1 MSAGLSQE
9 GSGAGRQEVP
19 GDRTVAA
26 RRPAVDPAHAFF
38 AELLDEKPDLLARIV
53 RFNREKCESEPS
65 ESPESSVALSQPV
78 ADALRR
84 HPELE
89 RAFQE
94 HLGFERTKGES
105 ELEPEHQVD
114 GFWNF
119 VRPSERL
126 ALLPADRLVDLALRA
141 AASLL
146 AEDCARVLDRE
157 GVRALRETVGRER
170 LEYALLRGRWLAGDI
185 RRGALAPFFPVPGI
199 APEAPAGERVRV
211 LGRLLLDAL
220 RVDWAPELRRMTE
233 ADFARLALPAAPVRV
248 DLILKGPERPAAL
261 RALRHFFLK
270 LIDRELD
277 SEWPPLFD

>member
-9 GSGAGRQEVP
+9 GSGAGRQEAP
-19 GDRTVAA
+19 EDRTVAA

-38 AELLDEKPDLLARIV
+38 AELLDEKPELLARIV

-199 APEAPAGERVRV
+199 APEALAGERVRV

-220 RVDWAPELRRMTE
+220 
-233 ADFARLALPAAPVRV
+233 RV